1 MRKQTPLFSHIYI
14 WMYQFFFLLIRYES
28 IRVIDLPWKK
38 LMFVH
43 VPPIWFM
50 RYILAIF
57 QCVFCQYR
65 RVNVLRKIVLHFY
78 LHLWVIIVF
87 IYSLFFVY
95 FHYILWRM
103 DKWNNFLLFLGVFL
117 DDVLTA
123 NLRSFRY
130 YFELIV
136 RSCSIN
142 VINKNDFTWFFLIR
156 LSIMLVCHGKWGL
169 IGNVLQMDFSLYF
182 GMVQICL
189 WHIILVDKI
198 KKKYFNVKGFHVMC
212 GKIFYFL

>member
-1 MRKQTPLFSHIYI
+1 MKEIDVRSCTSHMIHAIYFSYI
-14 WMYQFFFLLIRYES
+14 SMCVLPISTGKCITKNCVTFLSTSVSYYCI
-28 IRVIDLPWKK
+28 
-38 LMFVH
+38 
-43 VPPIWFM
+43 
-50 RYILAIF
+50 
-57 QCVFCQYR
+57 
-65 RVNVLRKIVLHFY
+65 
-78 LHLWVIIVF
+78 HLLSF
-87 IYSLFFVY
+87 FFVY

-156 LSIMLVCHGKWGL
+156 LSIMPVCHGKWGL

-182 GMVQICL
+182 GMVENCL

-198 KKKYFNVKGFHVMC
+198 KKKVFQCKRVSCDVWKNILFLVNVFVCLWKNTLLKSKKKRIRGLIVNR
-212 GKIFYFL
+212 LTL